1 MFVPE
6 YDVKHNRVD
15 DASYDV
21 LYKKY
26 TDAYN
31 RAVKNARRYDKNY
44 DPNKP
49 LKTRKQFIERI
60 ITHANDPEIAAKYKA
75 AKKGIDFL
83 ATELGKKDARTF
95 QKGQAVAYL
104 KNKGVKEEDITFHML
119 TKTMYTTDNIWE
131 QINLRYKN
139 LRSEGKGAIQAKL
152 IISSEFFG
160 SD

>member
-15 DASYDV
+15 NASYDV

-44 DPNKP
+44 IPNKP
-49 LKTRKQFIERI
+49 LKTRKDFIERI

-75 AKKGIDFL
+75 DKKGISFL
-83 ATELGKKDARTF
+83 ATELGKKDARKF
-95 QKGQAVAYL
+95 SNKQAKGLLLNQ
-104 KNKGVKEEDITFHML
+104 GVKEKDITFNML

-131 QINLRYKN
+131 QIKLRYHN
-139 LRSEGKGAIQAKL
+139 LKGEGKNDI
-152 IISSEFFG
+152 
-160 SD
+160 